1 MADQVADHVETAKNV
16 ALISSVLFVV
26 RLAGLIDLL
35 QHLKNLSL
43 VMQTVNTVPWE
54 AEEAISSMCA
64 LLQQLS
70 ADLKN
75 GDVTRTLDPTDRS
88 EGKRVPVFEFLSTN
102 MANFKACKL
111 CLRDP
116 SKDDNSSPL
125 ETIDL
130 TLSSARRA
138 MRGSNAL
145 DAFRIMGRAAAAVLG
160 GDDPETKA
168 EIDAALLDLSNVAAL
183 MAVILSRRLADPD
196 VEMRKIMCMARCL
209 DLRKMAFDDGYAIP
223 EPKPKEPLRRLYDWL
238 GTRFQDST
246 GASIDAELNDM
257 PPFDDVWQQWLRL
270 RERLRVASTEA
281 PFKTRW
287 TGASGTVIMKD
298 VFTKERFSSD
308 CPDFLY
314 LFKHCATKSM
324 CEAVVEGMGGCC
336 DKSSPDDRHPS
347 FESGDEQWVAP
358 RITAQLWCTR
368 RKAQLSGAAGAI
380 FFQNLRWSDV
390 TF

>member
-43 VMQTVNTVPWE
+43 VMQTVNTLPWE

-88 EGKRVPVFEFLSTN
+88 EGKRVSAFEFLSTN
-102 MANFKACKL
+102 MADFKTCKL

-116 SKDDNSSPL
+116 GKDDDSSPL

-130 TLSSARRA
+130 TLRSARRA

-168 EIDAALLDLSNVAAL
+168 EIDEALLDLSNVAAL

-223 EPKPKEPLRRLYDWL
+223 EPKPKEPLRQLYDWL
-238 GTRFQDST
+238 ETRFQDST

-257 PPFDDVWQQWLRL
+257 PPFDDVLQQWLRL

-324 CEAVVEGMGGCC
+324 CEAVVEGMGGCW

-347 FESGDEQWVAP
+347 FEYGDEQ
-358 RITAQLWCTR
+358 CTR
-368 RKAQLSGAAGAI
+368 TSQSANVG
-380 FFQNLRWSDV
+380 
-390 TF
+390 T

>member
-43 VMQTVNTVPWE
+43 VMQTVNTLPWE

-111 CLRDP
+111 CLRDR
-116 SKDDNSSPL
+116 SHSQFSSPC
-125 ETIDL
+125 D
-130 TLSSARRA
+130 ARVECA
-138 MRGSNAL
+138 GCISYH
-145 DAFRIMGRAAAAVLG
+145 GTAASAVLG
-160 GDDPETKA
+160 GDDPETNA

-223 EPKPKEPLRRLYDWL
+223 EPKPKEPLRLLYDWL
-238 GTRFQDST
+238 
-246 GASIDAELNDM
+246 
-257 PPFDDVWQQWLRL
+257 
-270 RERLRVASTEA
+270 
-281 PFKTRW
+281 
-287 TGASGTVIMKD
+287 
-298 VFTKERFSSD
+298 
-308 CPDFLY
+308 
-314 LFKHCATKSM
+314 
-324 CEAVVEGMGGCC
+324 
-336 DKSSPDDRHPS
+336 
-347 FESGDEQWVAP
+347 
-358 RITAQLWCTR
+358 
-368 RKAQLSGAAGAI
+368 
-380 FFQNLRWSDV
+380 
-390 TF
+390 